1 MEKRDTTEFQK
12 WLAKYKN
19 TELDIIKCR
28 KMQSMTITESES
40 TFGIATISVC
50 GFQNNDVIT
59 LGSNIKQHYDESRE
73 DYYKRVYD
81 ILMVCGELMDSVNE
95 ILADEA
101 AWTGGYFQK
110 KFMEWGQEKLK
121 K

>member
-19 TELDIIKCR
+19 TEWDIIKCR

-73 DYYKRVYD
+73 DYYKLVYD